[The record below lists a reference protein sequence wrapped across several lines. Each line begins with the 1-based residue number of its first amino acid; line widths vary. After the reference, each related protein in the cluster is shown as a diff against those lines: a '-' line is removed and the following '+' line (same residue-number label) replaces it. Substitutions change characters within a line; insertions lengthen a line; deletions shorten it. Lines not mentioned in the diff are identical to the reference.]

1 MNWQGCRR
9 EWLRPYVSIRTEGH
23 ETPSHRVDVWTRDVR
38 RQEQNPEYSLKG
50 TEEIKQLSGDNLK
63 KTHVLPSRSNL
74 FVTEHTAKFGGV
86 VSWQRVEFTATSPS
100 PRARNVWI
108 IRSLGRDDEIL
119 RECFD
124 RRREQVEWGSTFCS
138 LHEHTA
144 APSGEHTV
152 PK

>member
-1 MNWQGCRR
+1 MNNELARMQKGVTAALCQHSDGGPRNTQPPGRCLDPGCKT
-9 EWLRPYVSIRTEGH
+9 SRTESRIF
-23 ETPSHRVDVWTRDVR
+23 P
-38 RQEQNPEYSLKG
+38 
-50 TEEIKQLSGDNLK
+50 QLSGDNLK

-74 FVTEHTAKFGGV
+74 FVTEQTAKFGGV